1 MKVHVVVGVWR
12 GCIEDVEVFLDEEK
26 AKERKVEIDQ
36 EYGHN
41 KDLNDSTLVE
51 LIVKE

>member
-12 GCIEDVEVFLDEEK
+12 GCIQDVEVFSDEEK
-26 AKERKVEIDQ
+26 AKKCKVKIDQ

-41 KDLNDSTLVE
+41 TDENDSTLVE
-51 LIVKE
+51 LVVKE

>member
-12 GCIEDVEVFLDEEK
+12 GCIQDVEVFSDEEK
-26 AKERKVEIDQ
+26 AKECKVKIDQ

-41 KDLNDSTLVE
+41 KDENDSTLVE
-51 LIVKE
+51 RIVKE

>member
-12 GCIEDVEVFLDEEK
+12 GCIQDVEVFLDEEK
-26 AKERKVEIDQ
+26 AQERKTEIDQ

-41 KDLNDSTLVE
+41 KDENDSTLVE
-51 LIVKE
+51 LVVKE

>member
-1 MKVHVVVGVWR
+1 MKVQVVVGVRR
-12 GCIEDVEVFLDEEK
+12 GCIQNVEVFLDEEK
-26 AKERKVEIDQ
+26 ARKCKVKIDQ

-41 KDLNDSTLVE
+41 TDENDSTLVE

>member
-12 GCIEDVEVFLDEEK
+12 GCIEDVEVFSDEEK
-26 AKERKVEIDQ
+26 AKKRKAEIDQ

-41 KDLNDSTLVE
+41 TNENDSTLVE
-51 LIVKE
+51 LAVKE